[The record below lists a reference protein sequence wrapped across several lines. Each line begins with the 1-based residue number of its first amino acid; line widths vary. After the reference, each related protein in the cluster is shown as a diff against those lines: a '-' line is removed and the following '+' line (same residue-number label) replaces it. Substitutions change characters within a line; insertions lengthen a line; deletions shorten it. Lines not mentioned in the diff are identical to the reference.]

1 MMVACVRANQRAI
14 KVDRGSGT
22 ESIQSC
28 CHRRHGRAQDHRD
41 QQSDKP
47 VRHLLENKSNEY
59 VVRFLAFW
67 IRARLLENCLGLV
80 AQLACLPLEFPHLGH
95 GDITLV

>member
-1 MMVACVRANQRAI
+1 MMVACVRANQRAM
-14 KVDRGSGT
+14 KVERRCGT
-22 ESIQSC
+22 ESIQSS
-28 CHRRHGRAQDHRD
+28 CHRRPGRAQDHRD

-67 IRARLLENCLGLV
+67 IRARLLENCLRLV
-80 AQLACLPLEFPHLGH
+80 AQLARLPVKFPQLSH
-95 GDITLV
+95 GDITFV